1 MVVMHSSNLST
12 TAGTILYDLTAV
24 KQPDESFFQA
34 AGVFEAKGWEQK
46 QMYFPGVSERMET
59 FSAKTWRPTFL

>member
-1 MVVMHSSNLST
+1 MHSSNLST

-34 AGVFEAKGWEQK
+34 VGVFEK
-46 QMYFPGVSERMET
+46 MH
-59 FSAKTWRPTFL
+59 FS

>member
-34 AGVFEAKGWEQK
+34 AGVFEAACE
-46 QMYFPGVSERMET
+46 SLH
-59 FSAKTWRPTFL
+59 A